1 MGLFNRRPVSG
12 RFRCGARPRV
22 ESHGRVES
30 RLGLESLEGRIVLA
44 AGISFD
50 AKQGVLSLLGTER
63 NDVAT
68 ISIQGT
74 KVVADLRTPSVTY
87 RKLFTAAA
95 VKTIT
100 FTALGGDD
108 SFTNNSGIASKVDGG
123 KGSDTLVGG
132 DGKDQ
137 LIGGDG
143 NDQLFGRRG
152 DDTLT
157 GLAGDDSIEGGDG
170 GGSLLLNPPARS
182 VDAARAALIA
192 RGVWRVDATTPA
204 TCSGYGSCWNACF
217 FCDGTPKY
225 NKAAPVRLLLWE
237 RRARGVRLSA
247 LCCVLCVP
255 GCSPPPSSLALPAR

>member
-74 KVVADLRTPSVTY
+74 MVVADLRTPSVTY

-100 FTALGGDD
+100 DWVEQH
-108 SFTNNSGIASKVDGG
+108 SNWN
-123 KGSDTLVGG
+123 
-132 DGKDQ
+132 
-137 LIGGDG
+137 
-143 NDQLFGRRG
+143 
-152 DDTLT
+152 
-157 GLAGDDSIEGGDG
+157 E
-170 GGSLLLNPPARS
+170 SLLIVTADHGHYLVLEKPEL
-182 VDAARAALIA
+182 LI
-192 RGVWRVDATTPA
+192 V
-204 TCSGYGSCWNACF
+204 
-217 FCDGTPKY
+217 PKQ
-225 NKAAPVRLLLWE
+225 
-237 RRARGVRLSA
+237 
-247 LCCVLCVP
+247 
-255 GCSPPPSSLALPAR
+255 